1 MRPIDDPLSEDVTRG
16 RDDFRWVKDAKGCA
30 VPEDRMRHSRN
41 TGWGMDV
48 GTDESCAMVQA

>member
-16 RDDFRWVKDAKGCA
+16 SDDFRWVKDAKGCA
-30 VPEDRMRHSRN
+30 VPENRMRHSY
-41 TGWGMDV
+41 GLGMD